1 MGGVQVNV
9 PSKSHPVRR
18 HETVA
23 VGGVRQD
30 ESDVDYEADASV
42 NVEGAQLLDSF
53 AGTLDGLLVLYMIR
67 RIVDL

>member
-1 MGGVQVNV
+1 
-9 PSKSHPVRR
+9 
-18 HETVA
+18 

-30 ESDVDYEADASV
+30 ESDVDYEVDASV